1 MGDSFVNFLHVHRFG
16 LVGGGLFGVVDP
28 GFVLPG
34 FDVPGL
40 EPGFG
45 LLGLEPGFEVPG
57 FDPGF
62 EFWGFVDPPLGA
74 PGVVG
79 FTFGFGFGFGFML
92 LGALGFVVE
101 LPPGVL
107 GLVGLVGFDPGA
119 VFAPGVLPVGGAVV
133 LPVGGWPVFP
143 VGGVPGDVWPG
154 VPEVLR
160 APPPGAA
167 CATTQVAQKSNT
179 DKSMIFLGDIDEA
192 SSLRILLRFL
202 ARARER
208 AARARERAARARER
222 AARARERAAS
232 RESIGLV

>member
-1 MGDSFVNFLHVHRFG
+1 MGEALLVFQVHRFG

-34 FDVPGL
+34 FEVPGF

-45 LLGLEPGFEVPG
+45 LLGFEPGFEVPG

-62 EFWGFVDPPLGA
+62 ELLGFVDPPLGA

-79 FTFGFGFGFGFML
+79 FTLGFGFGFVL

-101 LPPGVL
+101 LPPGAL
-107 GLVGLVGFDPGA
+107 GLVGFDPGVA
-119 VFAPGVLPVGGAVV
+119 FAPGVLPVGGGVV

-143 VGGVPGDVWPG
+143 VGGAPGDVWPG
-154 VPEVLR
+154 VPEVPR

-179 DKSMIFLGDIDEA
+179 DKSVIFFGDIDEA
-192 SSLRILLRFL
+192 SSLRILM
-202 ARARER
+202 
-208 AARARERAARARER
+208 
-222 AARARERAAS
+222 
-232 RESIGLV
+232 

>member
-1 MGDSFVNFLHVHRFG
+1 MNKKAGPNRPADGDSFVNFLRVHRFG

-107 GLVGLVGFDPGA
+107 GLVGFDPGA

-179 DKSMIFLGDIDEA
+179 DKSMIFLGDIEA

-208 AARARERAARARER
+208 AA
-222 AARARERAAS
+222 S